1 MDVRWQETFRN
12 RMRRF
17 EAQTETRPG
26 EAAVSIKVRVSS
38 GCFHREHSPQAYELI
53 DRSFKK
59 VAAPNLV
66 FGFEEH
72 ESGPEILAIVS
83 LTAAGLSLAAS
94 VINFITAIIKA
105 RSEGIKKGDGPSEPL
120 EVIVRRVHGDNEFRE
135 ETVVR
140 FGQSDALDEAK
151 IKQQLTGALRKLL
164 LDDSSPKTST
174 ERAGSRGQRRLSKKP
189 SRRKER
195 SRTGAQRYATDSL
208 SW

>member
-53 DRSFKK
+53 DRSLKK
-59 VAAPNLV
+59 VAAPDLV

-120 EVIVRRVHGDNEFRE
+120 EVIVRRVHCDNEFRE

-140 FGQSDALDEAK
+140 FGHSDAIDEVK
-151 IKQQLTGALRKLL
+151 IEQKLTGALRKLL
-164 LDDSSPKTST
+164 MDDSAKIST
-174 ERAGSRGQRRLSKKP
+174 ERTGSRGQKKLSKKP
-189 SRRKER
+189 SRRKR
-195 SRTGAQRYATDSL
+195 KI
-208 SW
+208 